1 MPEKLWGK
9 VGYNQARDSWY
20 VKGKWQG
27 ERLYYS
33 TYQTVIGHKSC
44 KTEREANQLQFLISA
59 EMEKGVFNPLRYKP
73 AKPHHVKKYAE
84 AWLESVKPDLAHAT
98 WKAYK
103 AAINYI
109 SEGLGDVYIR
119 DLNYKAIKGWLSNLP
134 LSLKTKKNY
143 QGVLIGILKDALR
156 NGDIDQLP
164 QFVEF
169 RGGWS
174 IPSKKKEW
182 VNKSEQLKILDE
194 IPEADRFIFKFLFAT
209 GVRPSEARA
218 LRKKDIFKDRRNI
231 LIRVTFGPV
240 PGGEELKPVKQK
252 REREIPF
259 YWEFNSWWDNIPVY
273 MNSEFVFN
281 NSKTGRPY
289 TKNINRDLW
298 DPACKKAL
306 GYIVPL
312 NNCGRHSFANQL
324 AMEGVPIAT
333 ISKLLGHSTIKVTE
347 DHYADP
353 DLNVMRKMVDD
364 IRKGKQNANR

>member
-252 REREIPF
+252 RERDNVFVLYPVAEAAPYGYF
-259 YWEFNSWWDNIPVY
+259 TKERYNYAWLHHQRRNPHHWQYWYLMQDNDPDFPLPMPKEYVLEMVADWAGAGRAITGKWDVSGWYAKNADKI
-273 MNSEFVFN
+273 
-281 NSKTGRPY
+281 KIDCY
-289 TKNINRDLW
+289 TRD
-298 DPACKKAL
+298 
-306 GYIVPL
+306 IVET
-312 NNCGRHSFANQL
+312 A
-324 AMEGVPIAT
+324 
-333 ISKLLGHSTIKVTE
+333 ISKLESET
-347 DHYADP
+347 
-353 DLNVMRKMVDD
+353 R
-364 IRKGKQNANR
+364 